1 MSYCCLCKVEIT
13 PDMDAN
19 NPAPLG
25 KNISAAGAEISGDV
39 CCNHCNITKV
49 LPARIAQNKDQFQEQ
64 KQELEDSMIA
74 SDYGT
79 MITREMEKIRE
90 EWLPWKEEG
99 TTDTHKV
106 VYEAEKR
113 VKKMGKKDIYKYDK
127 KEEYN
132 SGNVNFLKEGKFI
145 MCSKCLDN
153 TPHIPAWGICQR
165 CGTQYTTSLKV

>member
-25 KNISAAGAEISGDV
+25 KNTSAAGAEISGDV

-113 VKKMGKKDIYKYDK
+113 VKKMSKKDIYKYDK
-127 KEEYN
+127 
-132 SGNVNFLKEGKFI
+132 EGK
-145 MCSKCLDN
+145 
-153 TPHIPAWGICQR
+153 
-165 CGTQYTTSLKV
+165 